1 MLAVVSHAMQHMF
14 SGVGCLARA
23 RRNMEVNGSAV
34 KAARALKLRIQ
45 KEASVVMWESGRS
58 RRSANKQKKS
68 TNKRGRKRGEV
79 VSIASH

>member
-45 KEASVVMWESGRS
+45 KEASVVMWEMSGR
-58 RRSANKQKKS
+58 
-68 TNKRGRKRGEV
+68 
-79 VSIASH
+79 